1 MSAVLDVRA
10 LAVPRV
16 VSTDALAIGFF
27 YFVQQ
32 QLHQSGAGALNRNTR
47 VTRITLKSHDVQI

>member
-1 MSAVLDVRA
+1 MCVGRSHLY
-10 LAVPRV
+10 V

-27 YFVQQ
+27 YFVEQR
-32 QLHQSGAGALNRNTR
+32 LLLRQSRAGVLDRSTR